1 MTELRPRTKPTA
13 RQMAQMNAQ
22 LKRLVSDIGSARLQE
37 LAQCRPATVRSW
49 LHRGYIS
56 ATAAHLVCLS
66 PDVEALGYTRETL
79 RPDVEVWTI

>member
-1 MTELRPRTKPTA
+1 MTELRPRTKPTP
-13 RQMAQMNAQ
+13 RQLSQMNAQ
-22 LKRLVSDIGSARLQE
+22 LKRLLSDIGSTRVQE
-37 LAQCRPATVRSW
+37 LARCRPSTIRSW

-66 PDVEALGYTRETL
+66 PDVAALGYSRETL